1 MIIVTRIRQVSKMA
15 EYKYVT
21 AFRLNAGGFFLDMN
35 IKITAPKIREMK
47 SAGDPITVLT
57 AYDYQTARILD
68 DCGVEVILVGDSLG
82 NVVYGFDSTLPVTME
97 MMIAHTGAVVRGRK
111 NALVVADMPF
121 MSYQTSV
128 SDAIANAGRLV
139 KEAGAEAVKLEGGLK
154 SADRIRA
161 IVDAD
166 IPVMGHI
173 GLRPQA
179 VNMMGGYKVQ
189 GKVESERLSL
199 IEDAKSVESA
209 GAFAIVLEAIPS
221 DLAGEISSLLSI
233 PTIGIGAGPCCDGQ
247 VLVVND
253 MLGLSEFKPKFVR
266 HFAGLSEAVNNAVSE
281 YVKEVKS
288 GKFPASGESFV

>member
-1 MIIVTRIRQVSKMA
+1 MGIN
-15 EYKYVT
+15 
-21 AFRLNAGGFFLDMN
+21 L
-35 IKITAPKIREMK
+35 KITAPKIREMK
-47 SAGDPITVLT
+47 SESDAITVLT
-57 AYDYQTARILD
+57 AYDYQTARMLD
-68 DCGVEVILVGDSLG
+68 DCGVEVLLVGDSLG

-97 MMIAHTGAVVRGRK
+97 MMIAHTGAVVRGRN
-111 NALVVADMPF
+111 NALVVSDMPF

-128 SDAIANAGRLV
+128 PDAIYNAGRLV
-139 KEAGAEAVKLEGGLK
+139 KEGGAEAVKLEGGTK

-189 GKVESERLSL
+189 GKLESERLSL
-199 IEDAKSVESA
+199 IEDAKAVEDA
-209 GAFAIVLEAIPS
+209 GAFAIVLEAMPS
-221 DLAGEISSLLSI
+221 DAAREISEFLSI
-233 PTIGIGAGPCCDGQ
+233 PTIGIGAGSHCDGQ

-253 MLGLSEFKPKFVR
+253 MLGISEFKPKFVR
-266 HFAGLSEAVNNAVSE
+266 HFAELSGSIKEAVLE

-288 GKFPASGESFV
+288 GKFPAASESFT

>member
-1 MIIVTRIRQVSKMA
+1 MDIN
-15 EYKYVT
+15 
-21 AFRLNAGGFFLDMN
+21 L
-35 IKITAPKIREMK
+35 KITVPKIREMK
-47 SAGDPITVLT
+47 SAGEPITVLT
-57 AYDYQTARILD
+57 AYDYQTARMLD
-68 DCGVEVILVGDSLG
+68 DCGVEVLLVGDSLG

-111 NALVVADMPF
+111 NALVVSDMPF
-121 MSYQTSV
+121 MSYQPSL

-139 KEAGAEAVKLEGGLK
+139 KEGGTEAVKLEGGLK
-154 SADRIRA
+154 AAGTIRA

-189 GKVESERLSL
+189 GKLESERLSL
-199 IEDAKSVESA
+199 IEDARAVEAA
-209 GAFAIVLEAIPS
+209 GAFALVLEAVPS
-221 DLAGEISSLLSI
+221 DLAREISGLLSI
-233 PTIGIGAGPCCDGQ
+233 PVIGIGAGPHCDGQ

-253 MLGLSEFKPKFVR
+253 MLGLSEFKPRFVR
-266 HFAGLSEAVNNAVSE
+266 HFAELSASVKGAASE

-288 GKFPASGESFV
+288 GNFPAASESFT